1 MIEEKIEE
9 IGERLGSII
18 ARFNEYQRVITQ
30 LKQENE
36 NLKHRL
42 NELEG
47 CAAHPESAANDDTF
61 TQKSLGKEEKE
72 AIRKEINELVR
83 EIDHCI
89 GYINGK

>member
-47 CAAHPESAANDDTF
+47 CAAPPESAANDDTF